1 MPKYIYNTIVPK
13 VESAYL
19 KNTGKD
25 VYSDLGEINIKKAR
39 ILVEAE
45 DEESALRNLKAITD
59 ISLWEFYDIRP

>member
-13 VESAYL
+13 VELAYL